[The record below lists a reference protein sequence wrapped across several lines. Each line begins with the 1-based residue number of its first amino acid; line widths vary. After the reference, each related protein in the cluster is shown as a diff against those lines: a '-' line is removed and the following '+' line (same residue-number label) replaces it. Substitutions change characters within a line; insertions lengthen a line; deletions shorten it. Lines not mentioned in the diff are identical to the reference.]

1 MSNRSEPGRGT
12 PRAKKGSNPRRG
24 SGGYQK
30 NWSVSDALH
39 MGATPLHE
47 YHHDLNE
54 GRDNAPEFF
63 IQSPALNAKL
73 AEYKELVEELR
84 LYFPDLPQISNYVA
98 EKDVLRP
105 ADKAE
110 LVEHLRDLLRT
121 RIFFW
126 GKNIKGTKKYYE
138 RRFLRTGPKSKRL
151 PSCAQGLRV
160 SHSPVMNFFNQERLA
175 LAEAE
180 GPDAARKLQQEIQAD
195 EEAFFPTA
203 QRIIVA
209 YTGTAVGGKISP
221 LTAAELIAAD
231 KHRDTGLA
239 HDDYVVSEIREI
251 DAETAV
257 ELGIPIY
264 KPFGK
269 KKVEKY
275 GKQQCDEIIGRAFVR
290 VGKPQ
295 MGRQG
300 PAMVGWHLQKL
311 AGYELPKEQ
320 ADQYARKIARGRT
333 ERGYGDDG
341 LGIDVAL
348 NAAFYSHCK
357 QTAASKGLAA
367 QWAKAEADYVD
378 WLKRAASVKQE
389 ISRLRELAALSFDA
403 DQEKKA
409 AMLRRRDV
417 ETMRLQVRAALHP
430 VPFDDADMR
439 ELAKAYPLRKI
450 AGLVLDGVST
460 IPDLMKEAAVGLAH
474 FIRWLAKLFANGVMT
489 RFPLAE
495 AEVDHDFEAA
505 VEKAAARRLPVTVV
519 KEVPVERI
527 GEVEKITP
535 DFDLRAACDALIADY
550 GKELAQAFYNQASTV
565 RGSGDPRWDAEEFLT
580 MVGMMRRQGISQ
592 DYVAKMITDK
602 VAADR
607 QAIATAR
614 GTKSKKVARP
624 GTERPIDPVI
634 AQAAAAWT
642 AFFEEDFARSYPAV
656 SVTDRR
662 FFAAI
667 AAGTPVRAK
676 PAGPYRPFTKGDF
689 TGPLHE
695 VRKIMGINP
704 AAARVNYELWKAG
717 KLELPLNPKKEDP
730 TKGK

>member
-1 MSNRSEPGRGT
+1 
-12 PRAKKGSNPRRG
+12 
-24 SGGYQK
+24 
-30 NWSVSDALH
+30 
-39 MGATPLHE
+39 MGPTPLHE

-63 IQSPALNAKL
+63 IRSPALNAKL

-84 LYFPDLPQISNYVA
+84 LYLPDLPQISNYVA
-98 EKDVLRP
+98 EKEVLRP

-126 GKNIKGTKKYYE
+126 GKNVKGAKKYYE

-160 SHSPVMNFFNQERLA
+160 SHSPVMNFFNRERLA
-175 LAEAE
+175 LSEAD

-203 QRIIVA
+203 RRIIA
-209 YTGTAVGGKISP
+209 AHTGTAVGGKISP

-264 KPFGK
+264 KPLGK

-275 GKQQCDEIIGRAFVR
+275 GKQQCDKLVGRGFVR

-348 NAAFYSHCK
+348 NAAFYAHCK
-357 QTAASKGLAA
+357 EKAVMKGLAV
-367 QWAKAEADYVD
+367 QWANAEADYVD
-378 WLKRAASVKQE
+378 WLKRAATVKQE

-403 DQEKKA
+403 DQEKKG

-430 VPFDDADMR
+430 APFDDAEMR

-450 AGLVLDGVST
+450 AELVLDGVST

-474 FIRWLAKLFANGVMT
+474 FIKWLSTLFANGVMT
-489 RFPLAE
+489 RMPLAK

-505 VEKAAARRLPVTVV
+505 VEKAAARRPRITVV
-519 KEVPVERI
+519 KEAPVERVV
-527 GEVEKITP
+527 EVEKIAP
-535 DFDLRAACDALIADY
+535 EFDLRTACNALTAEY

-565 RGSGDPRWDAEEFLT
+565 RGFGDPPWDAEEFLA
-580 MVGMMRRQGISQ
+580 MIGMMRRQGISQ
-592 DYVAKMITDK
+592 DYVAKMITNK
-602 VAADR
+602 VVADR
-607 QAIATAR
+607 KAIATAR
-614 GTKSKKVARP
+614 GGAPKKLVRP
-624 GTERPIDPVI
+624 VPAKAIDPLVV
-634 AQAAAAWT
+634 QAAAAWT
-642 AFFEEDFARSYPAV
+642 EFFEDDFARNYPAV
-656 SVTDRR
+656 TVADRK
-662 FFAAI
+662 FFSAI
-667 AAGTPVRAK
+667 AAGTPVGAK
-676 PAGPYRPFTKGDF
+676 PAGTYRPFTKGNF
-689 TGPLHE
+689 TGPLPE
-695 VRKIMGINP
+695 LRRIMGMNP
-704 AAARVNYELWKAG
+704 AAARVNYDLWKAG
-717 KLELPLNPKKEDP
+717 KLELPANTKKGGP
-730 TKGK
+730 TMGK

>member
-1 MSNRSEPGRGT
+1 MSNRSKHGRGT

-39 MGATPLHE
+39 MGPTPLHE

-84 LYFPDLPQISNYVA
+84 LYLPDLPQISNYVA

-126 GKNIKGTKKYYE
+126 GKNVKGTRTYYE

-160 SHSPVMNFFNQERLA
+160 SHSPVMNFFNRERLA

-180 GPDAARKLQQEIQAD
+180 GPEAARKLQQEIQAE

-209 YTGTAVGGKISP
+209 YTGMAVGGEISP

-239 HDDYVVSEIREI
+239 HDDYVVSEIREM

-264 KPFGK
+264 KPLGK

-275 GKQQCDEIIGRAFVR
+275 GKQQCDEIIGRAFLR

-320 ADQYARKIARGRT
+320 ADQYARKITRGRT

-357 QTAASKGLAA
+357 QNAASKGLTA

-403 DQEKKA
+403 DQDKKA

-417 ETMRLQVRAALHP
+417 ETMRSQVRAALHP
-430 VPFDDADMR
+430 APFDDAQMR
-439 ELAKAYPLRKI
+439 ELAKAHPLRNI
-450 AGLVLDGVST
+450 AELVLDGVAT

-474 FIRWLAKLFANGVMT
+474 FITWLAKLFASGVVARM
-489 RFPLAE
+489 PLAH
-495 AEVDHDFEAA
+495 AEVDHDFEAS
-505 VEKAAARRLPVTVV
+505 VEKAAARRPPVMVV
-519 KEVPVERI
+519 KEVTVERI
-527 GEVEKITP
+527 VEVEKVAP
-535 DFDLRAACDALIADY
+535 QFDLRAACDALIAEY
-550 GKELAQAFYNQASTV
+550 GKELAQAFYNQASIV
-565 RGSGDPRWDAEEFLT
+565 RASGDPPWDAEEFLA
-580 MVGMMRRQGISQ
+580 MVAMMRRQGISQ
-592 DYVAKMITDK
+592 DYVAKMITNK

-614 GTKSKKVARP
+614 GTTLEQVARP
-624 GTERPIDPVI
+624 EGERPIDPVI

-642 AFFEEDFARSYPAV
+642 AFFEDDFARSFPAV
-656 SVTDRR
+656 SAADRR

-667 AAGTPVRAK
+667 AAGTPVRVK

-689 TGPLHE
+689 TGPVHE
-695 VRKIMGINP
+695 LRKIMGINP
-704 AAARVNYELWKAG
+704 AAARINYELWKAG
-717 KLELPLNPKKEDP
+717 KLELPRNPKTEGPKI
-730 TKGK
+730 GK